1 MKVIAGIGIAALVAV
16 AVILVKLWKL
26 AGFIVQ
32 EFECWKGTEHDHSQ
46 MQSIRNDFEYNPKSE
61 RS

>member
-32 EFECWKGTEHDHSQ
+32 EFEC
-46 MQSIRNDFEYNPKSE
+46 
-61 RS
+61 